1 MKFSIIIPCFNE
13 AQSLQKLVEMLIP
26 LQVEYDLEY
35 ILVENGSL
43 DTSKEFFKNNIEKKF
58 KNLKVVYVKSNI
70 GYGYGLQQGLKVASG
85 DYVGWAHADSQVM
98 IDDLRKFFA
107 FILYKNNNR
116 EILLKG
122 KRNKRD
128 IFDLFFTTGQGL
140 FNSILFGKWLFDV
153 GASPVLF
160 SKNLIKKIDDMPND
174 FSIELYTY
182 IEAIKK
188 RIIIV
193 RLNVDASDRKMGT
206 SSWNNGIVS
215 KLKQSKKIFYSSF
228 KIRIGRKVL

>member
-1 MKFSIIIPCFNE
+1 MKFSVIIPCFNE
-13 AQSLQKLVEMLIP
+13 AQSIQKLVEMLVP
-26 LQVEYDLEY
+26 LQIEYDLEY
-35 ILVENGSL
+35 IFVENGSL
-43 DTSKEFFKNNIEKKF
+43 DKSKEFFQKNIEKKF

-70 GYGYGLQQGLKVASG
+70 GYGYGLQRGLEVASG

-98 IDDLRKFFA
+98 IDDLRLFFA
-107 FILYKNNNR
+107 FILHKNNNR
-116 EILLKG
+116 EVLLKG
-122 KRNKRD
+122 KRNKRGL
-128 IFDLFFTTGQGL
+128 FDLFFTTGQGL
-140 FNSILFGKWLFDV
+140 FNTILFGKWLFDV

-160 SKNLIKKIDDMPND
+160 SKNLIKNIDDMPND

-188 RIIIV
+188 RLIIV
-193 RLNVDASDRKMGT
+193 RLNVDVSDRKIGA

-215 KLKQSKKIFYSSF
+215 KLKQSKKIFYSSV

>member
-26 LQVEYDLEY
+26 LQVEYDLEF
-35 ILVENGSL
+35 IFVENGSL